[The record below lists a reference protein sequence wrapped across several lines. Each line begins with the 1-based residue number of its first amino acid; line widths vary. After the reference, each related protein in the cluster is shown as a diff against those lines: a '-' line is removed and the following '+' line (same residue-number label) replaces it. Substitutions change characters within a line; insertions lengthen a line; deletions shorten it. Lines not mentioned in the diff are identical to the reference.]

1 MTRGV
6 VLPSA
11 VFTAVMGMSGLAMA
25 QEKPP
30 SSPPSKSCAEEL
42 RERGLTSGMPGF
54 DTEYIACRDRKNAA
68 VRAGASGLDAQVIA
82 LCKDELIDRGYTP
95 GIGAYQT
102 EMNRCLVRRK
112 SEGPAGTADFTDE
125 KPFGRGKIQDY
136 LNALY
141 SDDVP
146 TLRAI
151 DAELAQRMQTR
162 MGVSVFNVVTQNYL
176 AAYPV
181 VYKACLEPNA
191 PTVTVGE
198 VFDEVK
204 RDGNGIEISR
214 RQVDQRRTIP
224 VNRRF
229 LPMARSSGVQMS
241 GSAEDLVAKL
251 AGLELGE
258 LSFGN
263 IAAVVQRTMQR
274 RPCSDP
280 VTRRLEEAFVKY
292 SAAGGVR

>member
-1 MTRGV
+1 MRGRV
-6 VLPSA
+6 PPAA
-11 VFTAVMGMSGLAMA
+11 VFTALVGMLGIATA
-25 QEKPP
+25 QDKPS

-68 VRAGASGLDAQVIA
+68 VRAGASGLDAQLGA
-82 LCKDELIDRGYTP
+82 RCKDELIDRGFIP

-102 EMNRCLVRRK
+102 EMNRCLARRR
-112 SEGPAGTADFTDE
+112 SEGNAGTVEFTDD
-125 KPFGRGKIQDY
+125 KPFGRGKVQDY

-141 SDDVP
+141 SDDLP
-146 TLRAI
+146 TMRAI

-162 MGVSVFNVVTQNYL
+162 MGVSVFNLVVQNYL
-176 AAYPV
+176 AAYPG

-214 RQVDQRRTIP
+214 RQVDQRRKVP
-224 VNRRF
+224 VNQRF

-241 GSAEDLVAKL
+241 GSAEDLVARL
-251 AGLELGE
+251 AGLDLGE

-274 RPCSDP
+274 HPCSDP
-280 VTRRLEEAFVKY
+280 VTRRLEDALIRY
-292 SAAGGVR
+292 SAAGGIR

>member
-1 MTRGV
+1 MRGLV
-6 VLPSA
+6 PPAA
-11 VFTAVMGMSGLAMA
+11 VFTALVGMLGIATA
-25 QEKPP
+25 QDKPS

-68 VRAGASGLDAQVIA
+68 VRAGASGLDAQLGA
-82 LCKDELIDRGYTP
+82 RCKDELIDRGFIP

-102 EMNRCLVRRK
+102 EMNRCLARRR
-112 SEGPAGTADFTDE
+112 SEGNAGTVEFTDD
-125 KPFGRGKIQDY
+125 KPFGRGKVQDY

-141 SDDVP
+141 SDDLP
-146 TLRAI
+146 TMRAI

-162 MGVSVFNVVTQNYL
+162 MGVSVFNLVVQNYL
-176 AAYPV
+176 AAYPG

-214 RQVDQRRTIP
+214 RQVDQRRKVP
-224 VNRRF
+224 VNQRF
-229 LPMARSSGVQMS
+229 LPIARSSGVQMS
-241 GSAEDLVAKL
+241 GSAEDLVARL
-251 AGLELGE
+251 AGLDLGE

-263 IAAVVQRTMQR
+263 IASVVQRTMQR

-280 VTRRLEEAFVKY
+280 VTRRLEDALIRY
-292 SAAGGVR
+292 SAAGGIR